1 MINAATC
8 KRQAGFEVIRF
19 QVGHLIENLS
29 GVETGGEEVK
39 NVAHA
44 NAHPTYARTATAL
57 LWITGDT
64 VKQVGHD

>member
-1 MINAATC
+1 MIDAATC

-29 GVETGGEEVK
+29 GVETGGKEVK

-44 NAHPTYARTATAL
+44 NSHPTHTGAATAL
-57 LWITGDT
+57 L
-64 VKQVGHD
+64 

>member
-1 MINAATC
+1 MIDAATC

-29 GVETGGEEVK
+29 GVETGGKEVK

-44 NAHPTYARTATAL
+44 NSHPTHTGAATAL
-57 LWITGDT
+57 LWIKGDT